1 MDLASVW
8 RFWIVWV
15 LFSGTLILGCER
27 LLLQQVL
34 NRETLRILNEMG
46 GPFPRVCVEER
57 PSLKTKSLNLMK
69 LSKGL
74 QTQDRIQ
81 IVHQTLHHIS
91 QIYSMNLDSVTWP
104 QDKVENFWLLVDR
117 QLEELE
123 ECSRKLDPESRPR
136 RNASIHNYFRN
147 LETFLKQKR
156 FSVCAWE
163 IIRDETR
170 ARLQQILFIT
180 AQIRRRK

>member
-1 MDLASVW
+1 
-8 RFWIVWV
+8 
-15 LFSGTLILGCER
+15 
-27 LLLQQVL
+27 
-34 NRETLRILNEMG
+34 
-46 GPFPRVCVEER
+46 
-57 PSLKTKSLNLMK
+57 MK

-104 QDKVENFWLLVDR
+104 QDKVENFWLLLDR

-123 ECSRKLDPESRPR
+123 ECVKKPGSESRPR
-136 RNASIHNYFRN
+136 RNAAIHRYFRN

-163 IIRDETR
+163 IIRAETR
-170 ARLQQILFIT
+170 ASLQQILFIT